1 MSLLKKLFGGT
12 SVNFAELVKQGAMII
27 DVRSP
32 AEYKGGHIKGSVNIP
47 LQSLQA
53 SLSKVPK
60 NKAIITCCAS
70 GMRSGSAKSILK
82 AAGYNVH
89 NGGGWMSLKSKIK
102 KLIFIKKGDQW
113 SPFLLDL
120 NYLLFSIIY
129 NNTFSIKC
137 ARSLPLT
144 LCGCIGYTK

>member
-12 SVNFAELVKQGAMII
+12 SVDFATLVKQGAMII

-89 NGGGWMSLKSKIK
+89 NGGGWMSLKSKIW
-102 KLIFIKKGDQW
+102 LFVV
-113 SPFLLDL
+113 LD
-120 NYLLFSIIY
+120 NIQQHLFHQMSAVFAAHIVWMHGVHKVVCLHAVF
-129 NNTFSIKC
+129 NK
-137 ARSLPLT
+137 RLQ
-144 LCGCIGYTK
+144 